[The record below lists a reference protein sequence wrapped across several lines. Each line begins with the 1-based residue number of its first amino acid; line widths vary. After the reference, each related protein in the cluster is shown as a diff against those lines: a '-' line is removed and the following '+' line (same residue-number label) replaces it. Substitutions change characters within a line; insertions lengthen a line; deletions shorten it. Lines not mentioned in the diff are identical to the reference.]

1 MSKGDDYTL
10 KHWASQMWTGMYAH
24 ACTLR
29 VAECLSVCVLGSLIP
44 FLRRISSPHQL
55 SSPILGIGVAHFRVI
70 TLDLLNHC
78 FFWSLSSNDAKT
90 RTKEE
95 EKKKGS
101 HFRAEGR
108 NYSEARS
115 PLSALTMCFSALSF
129 PLFGS
134 LQPAGKNVSVLSVIA
149 APNQIKSQLSSSRWS
164 NGIMDG
170 PVWKQTDSRREDEMG
185 VMDSRAAE
193 RGANNKHN
201 VLNSTTKLQTCTC
214 LWSLL
219 MLTRSKEKMWS
230 SAPTSS
236 RPRSSSNRKVS

>member
-29 VAECLSVCVLGSLIP
+29 VAEYLSVCVLGTLIP

-95 EKKKGS
+95 EEKKRLTLPSRGQKLLRGS
-101 HFRAEGR
+101 L
-108 NYSEARS
+108 S
-115 PLSALTMCFSALSF
+115 PVGVDYVFLSTFLSPVRLSAACRQECV
-129 PLFGS
+129 S
-134 LQPAGKNVSVLSVIA
+134 LVC
-149 APNQIKSQLSSSRWS
+149 
-164 NGIMDG
+164 D
-170 PVWKQTDSRREDEMG
+170 
-185 VMDSRAAE
+185 
-193 RGANNKHN
+193 
-201 VLNSTTKLQTCTC
+201 
-214 LWSLL
+214 
-219 MLTRSKEKMWS
+219 S
-230 SAPTSS
+230 SAESDKKS
-236 RPRSSSNRKVS
+236 VKLFQVE